1 MSGAVLEHALI
12 GLLTGLLLGGGYF
25 ALLHHSV
32 RQFETAASTATI
44 LLLALLR
51 IALAFGVFWA
61 LVQLGTL
68 ALLAGL
74 AGFLI
79 ARALARRRVGA

>member
-1 MSGAVLEHALI
+1 MSGEALTHMLI
-12 GLLTGLLLGGGYF
+12 GLPVGLLLGIGYF

-32 RQFETAASTATI
+32 RQFEAAAPAGKIVS
-44 LLLALLR
+44 LALLR
-51 IALAFGVFWA
+51 ISVAIGVFWA
-61 LVQLGTL
+61 LVQLGVW

-79 ARALARRRVGA
+79 ARLLARRWVEA

>member
-1 MSGAVLEHALI
+1 MSGIALEHALI

-32 RQFETAASTATI
+32 RQFEAAASTGTI

-51 IALAFGVFWA
+51 IGLAVGVFWA
-61 LVQLGTL
+61 LVQLGAW

-74 AGFLI
+74 AGFLL
-79 ARALARRRVGA
+79 ARVLARRWVGA